1 MREKLYNIVICIL
14 SLASVALAIVDFTSG
29 LTHILKVIDI
39 VIYIIFVADYLLR
52 FAFANNKK
60 LFVKSNVLDLVA
72 IIPFNSAFRIFR
84 FLKAS
89 KLLRLTKLLR
99 VGSVSA
105 RGASKIKIFLNT
117 NGFKY
122 VLYLSA
128 GAVTVSTFLIM
139 YFENMSFPDALWWSF
154 VTATTVGYGDLS
166 PVTTVG
172 RITASLLML
181 VGIGLIGSL
190 TSSITSFFLNKETMT
205 CNSEKVDMVMALY
218 NKLNNEEQE
227 VFKQLITDKRI
238 TTEANP
244 NKNTGEI

>member
-1 MREKLYNIVICIL
+1 MKEKIYNIAICFL
-14 SLASVALAIVDFTSG
+14 SLASVALAITDFTSG
-29 LTHILKVIDI
+29 LTHTLKIIDLTIYAFFVI
-39 VIYIIFVADYLLR
+39 DYLLR
-52 FAFANNKK
+52 FAVAKNKK
-60 LFVKSNVLDLVA
+60 MFIRSNILDLVA

-105 RGASKIKIFLNT
+105 RGVGKIKVFLNT

-122 VLYLSA
+122 VLCLSA
-128 GAVTVSTFLIM
+128 GAIVVSTFLIM
-139 YFENMSFPDALWWSF
+139 YFENMSFTDALWWSF

-166 PVTTVG
+166 PITTAG
-172 RITASLLML
+172 RIIAALLML

-190 TSSITSFFLNKETMT
+190 TSSITSFFLNKENTT
-205 CNSEKVDMVMALY
+205 CNSEKIEMVMTLY

-227 VFKQLITDKRI
+227 AFKQLIIIDEKL
-238 TTEANP
+238 TTET
-244 NKNTGEI
+244 NKNTGER